1 MIKLAKARL
10 EALGCGVSDADNALL
25 DLCRRKV
32 ENDIRN
38 VCNIPANDD
47 IPAELLEVAV
57 DRICGEFLFDK
68 RNSGQTEMAGLD
80 LSAAVK
86 QIVEGDVSV
95 SFADGSS
102 DGERLDKLI
111 EKLMRRGER
120 ELVKFRRIRWTK

>member
-10 EALGCGVSDADNALL
+10 ETLGCGVSDADNALL
-25 DLCRRKV
+25 DFCRRKV

-38 VCNIPANDD
+38 VCNIPVNDD
-47 IPAELLEVAV
+47 IPAELFEVAV
-57 DRICGEFLFDK
+57 DRICGEFLFSK
-68 RNSGQTEMAGLD
+68 RNSGQTEMAGFD

-95 SFADGSS
+95 SFADCSS

-111 EKLMRRGER
+111 EKLMCCGER